1 MEAQTSRGLL
11 QNYGGAP
18 PVPEVIDEIIDAIN
32 DGSLDPNNIPGI
44 DVEQTDS
51 QITVTVNSATP
62 PTTAQLADIGNK
74 VATSINIPGVA
85 VSTKTEFG
93 DDGSIVI
100 YVFLGQAQ
108 ARLVEYYSRM
118 LAAQANSTNS
128 ARRSLLQSSSTANT
142 RYAVI
147 GEDKAQVERYRRELD
162 KTLTDK
168 EKMTE
173 ISNEVIEGSTA
184 ESEIIALPPPPPA
197 PASPLVCS
205 YSGQFTISPLYSP
218 CNKYYMAYVY
228 PNCANTN
235 VYLRTTRQLG
245 NKPRR
250 AVWRLLGG
258 YLNGKALTT
267 TITATER
274 RRCPTR
280 HLQDTSGAS
289 MLVASPEKQWTI
301 SPAGDGKNCDEVN
314 IFSESKQAYL
324 QVPPSCRSFSYASS
338 DGGRQRFRLKQ
349 V

>member
-184 ESEIIALPPPPPA
+184 ESEIIALPLHHQHRHRHLYARTADNLP
-197 PASPLVCS
+197 SPLSTVHATS
-205 YSGQFTISPLYSP
+205 TTWPMSIQTVPTPMST
-218 CNKYYMAYVY
+218 
-228 PNCANTN
+228 CA
-235 VYLRTTRQLG
+235 LLG
-245 NKPRR
+245 N
-250 AVWRLLGG
+250 W
-258 YLNGKALTT
+258 
-267 TITATER
+267 AT
-274 RRCPTR
+274 
-280 HLQDTSGAS
+280 
-289 MLVASPEKQWTI
+289 SP
-301 SPAGDGKNCDEVN
+301 V
-314 IFSESKQAYL
+314 
-324 QVPPSCRSFSYASS
+324 VPCGVFWE
-338 DGGRQRFRLKQ
+338 DI
-349 V
+349 